1 MRLNSKVW
9 SQLYVKAS
17 IPLISV
23 EMCNLLAL
31 KSIESNPLVEFSIH
45 EYLQQQPLHVFTR
58 QDYVQRNKLKKSKGS
73 DDSISMFHSYI
84 LNMEVSDDLLHLLVR
99 LLAKIREGDTC
110 EKDKR

>member
-1 MRLNSKVW
+1 MKLSKVW
-9 SQLYVKAS
+9 SKINSS

-31 KSIESNPLVEFSIH
+31 KSIECNPLVEFSIH
-45 EYLQQQPLHVFTR
+45 EYLQQQPLHVFSR
-58 QDYVQRNKLKKSKGS
+58 QDYFKRIKVKDSKGN

-84 LNMEVSDDLLHLLVR
+84 LNMEVSDDLLHPLVR
-99 LLAKIREGDTC
+99 LLAKIREGDTY